1 MLGYGG
7 LLLLKDKAL
16 FLPQLQMLVCVLD
29 TPTRGQ
35 QSLFPGALQHSQPLP
50 SKTAPQLTTK
60 PGRSPDPISFLLKL
74 NSFGI
79 LASVHFAM
87 PLEITLIPNETSQ
100 LQSDGMQA

>member
-7 LLLLKDKAL
+7 LVLLKDKAL
-16 FLPQLQMLVCVLD
+16 FLLQLQMLVCILD
-29 TPTRGQ
+29 TPTLGQ

-50 SKTAPQLTTK
+50 SKTALNSPQNPVSCPHL
-60 PGRSPDPISFLLKL
+60 ILLKL
-74 NSFGI
+74 NSCGI